1 MVNIK
6 RNYQNMIV
14 MDISLIS
21 DKLRVVKYI

>member
-14 MDISLIS
+14 MEISLIS